1 MSRALHL
8 HNHAARKRTR
18 CDEGKGV
25 LSGVPSAD
33 VRYGDGVLTI
43 RGMASPPGLFL
54 AGEIAETH
62 FAPLVR
68 ALDDFSTS
76 REVHLDLSGLDYCD
90 VACLRAMVCLARPDG
105 ADHTA
110 PGVVLLCEEFAPHR
124 LATFGWVMSPR
135 VGEVGDDVESNP
147 VLEFGRVGDATPRF
161 RGAEVGY
168 LDPDAVAQGD
178 ESEHGVSLGMQHGVA
193 GQLMGRDDG
202 GVQDRWLHAPTLQD
216 STRSSPQFP

>member
-25 LSGVPSAD
+25 LSGVSSAD

-43 RGMASPPGLFL
+43 RGMASPPGLSL

-110 PGVVLLCEEFAPHR
+110 PGVVLHAVPSYLHTTLNILGWTAYPASAWTTAARHR
-124 LATFGWVMSPR
+124 DRDLRPRPTSPI
-135 VGEVGDDVESNP
+135 
-147 VLEFGRVGDATPRF
+147 A
-161 RGAEVGY
+161 
-168 LDPDAVAQGD
+168 
-178 ESEHGVSLGMQHGVA
+178 
-193 GQLMGRDDG
+193 
-202 GVQDRWLHAPTLQD
+202 
-216 STRSSPQFP
+216 SSRIS